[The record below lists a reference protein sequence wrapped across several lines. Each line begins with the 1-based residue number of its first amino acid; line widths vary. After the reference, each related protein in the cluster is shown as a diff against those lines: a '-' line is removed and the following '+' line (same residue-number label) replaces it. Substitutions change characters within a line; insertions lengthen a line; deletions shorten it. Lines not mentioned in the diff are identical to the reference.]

1 MLWWRGGKCMVAMM
15 GEKLTMDTII
25 MDIIMDT
32 IIAGIIIM
40 TQLCGEGSV

>member
-1 MLWWRGGKCMVAMM
+1 MLWWRGGKCMVAMV

-25 MDIIMDT
+25 MDT
-32 IIAGIIIM
+32 IITGIIIM

>member
-15 GEKLTMDTII
+15 EEKLTMYTII
-25 MDIIMDT
+25 MGIIIVT
-32 IIAGIIIM
+32 ITSIIIM